1 MNKPDARL
9 LAPNTQDYL
18 RQQAIRLRQQGKRF
32 VDIASYLGVHRNTV
46 SEWWWQYQEMGEVA
60 LQQQQR
66 GRKVG
71 SGRSLTQVQEDRI
84 QELMQG
90 HFPAELAIK
99 SALWTRRAV
108 QALIEQQCK
117 VVMPIRT
124 VGLYLWRWGYSPQK
138 PLKRAYE
145 QDPEAVEAW
154 LEHTYPLIE
163 QRAKREGAE
172 IAWGDE
178 SGLRSDTQ
186 VGRGYAPIGETPEI
200 HLSQKKR
207 VRVNFIASLSNQG
220 SVRFMLYTSKL
231 TETVFLAFLRRLIA
245 KPERKLF
252 WIVDRHPVHRGGQV
266 QPWLAAHKEQ
276 IELFLLPSYSP
287 ELNPTEYLN
296 GDVKQGVHSK
306 PPTRNLAQLKHR
318 LLSHLRKLQKLPSR
332 MRKYFEHPLIAY
344 ASNKM
349 QAQLVPG

>member
-9 LAPNTQDYL
+9 LDPNTQDYL

-46 SEWWWQYQEMGEVA
+46 SDWWQQYQELGEPA
-60 LQQQQR
+60 LYQQQR

-71 SGRSLTQVQEDRI
+71 GGRPLTQEQETHVQER
-84 QELMQG
+84 MQA
-90 HFPAELAIK
+90 HFPDELEID

-108 QALIEQQCK
+108 QALIEQACG
-117 VVMPIRT
+117 VELPIWT
-124 VGLYLWRWGYSPQK
+124 VGLYLWGWGYSPQK

-145 QDPEAVEAW
+145 QNPEAVEEW
-154 LEHTYPLIE
+154 LERTYPQIE
-163 QRAKREGAE
+163 QRAKTEGAE
-172 IAWGDE
+172 IAWGEE
-178 SGLRSDTQ
+178 SGLRSAAQ
-186 VGRGYAPIGETPEI
+186 SGRGYAPIGNTPEI

-207 VRVNFIASLSNQG
+207 VRVNFLASLSNQG

-231 TETVFLAFLRRLIA
+231 TEAVCLTFLKRLIA
-245 KPERKLF
+245 KREPKLF
-252 WIVDRHPVHRGGQV
+252 WIVDRHPVHRGKQV
-266 QPWLAAHKEQ
+266 QQWLAEHTEQ
-276 IELFLLPSYSP
+276 IELVLLPSYSP

-306 PPTRNLAQLKHR
+306 PPSPNLAQLKQR
-318 LLSHLRKLQKLPSR
+318 LISHLRKLQKLPSR
-332 MRKYFEHPLIAY
+332 IIKYFEHPCITY